1 MTFDKDTILGFL
13 RSNGQHEQAD
23 QAAQEL
29 PAQVDTDQHSGLL
42 GKFGVN
48 PADLIAKFTGGS
60 AGASGAG
67 GPLGGILG
75 KLL

>member
-48 PADLIAKFTGGS
+48 PADLIAKFAGGS
-60 AGASGAG
+60 AGGG

>member
-1 MTFDKDTILGFL
+1 MTFDKDTILEFL

-48 PADLIAKFTGGS
+48 PADLIAKFAGGS
-60 AGASGAG
+60 AGGG

-75 KLL
+75 KLI